1 LFGSWTSTAPYQRIT
16 TNFQKIEPVNLK
28 IETPDKQNATFDA
41 GLKLPMVDTDPDY
54 PAMVLANFMF
64 GGSITSRVPDRI
76 RNREGLSYGVNTG
89 FTAPTEGNAAQFRVG
104 AISNPKNTPKVE
116 ASFKDEL
123 ARTLAGGF
131 TADEVVAAKK
141 AWADERRV
149 GRSQDQALLRLI
161 ETREDYGR
169 TLDWDTQ
176 MDAKIEALTVDQVNA
191 AFRKHVDL
199 SALSIVKAGD
209 FKTADVYQ

>member
-1 LFGSWTSTAPYQRIT
+1 ML
-16 TNFQKIEPVNLK
+16 
-28 IETPDKQNATFDA
+28 
-41 GLKLPMVDTDPDY
+41 DTDPDY
-54 PAMVLANFMF
+54 PAMVLANYMF

-89 FTAPTEGNAAQFRVG
+89 FFASAEGNAAQFRVG

-169 TLDWDTQ
+169 TLQWDEQ
-176 MDAKIEALTVDQVNA
+176 MDAKIEALTLDQVNA
-191 AFRKHVDL
+191 AFRRHVDL

-209 FKTADVYQ
+209 FKTAGVYQ

>member
-1 LFGSWTSTAPYQRIT
+1 
-16 TNFQKIEPVNLK
+16 
-28 IETPDKQNATFDA
+28 
-41 GLKLPMVDTDPDY
+41 
-54 PAMVLANFMF
+54 
-64 GGSITSRVPDRI
+64 
-76 RNREGLSYGVNTG
+76 
-89 FTAPTEGNAAQFRVG
+89 
-104 AISNPKNTPKVE
+104 
-116 ASFKDEL
+116 
-123 ARTLAGGF
+123 
-131 TADEVVAAKK
+131 VAAKK

-169 TLDWDTQ
+169 TLDWDAQ
-176 MDAKIEALTVDQVNA
+176 MDAKIAALTVDQVNA